1 MNTHSIRHRKNKLYN
16 KKHLL
21 LIDEE
26 TEQVLAVMAEKYEIS
41 KNHFIR
47 QAINRNIKA
56 YEKAAL

>member
-1 MNTHSIRHRKNKLYN
+1 MNNNAVRHRKNKLYN

-21 LIDEE
+21 LIDEDME
-26 TEQVLAVMAEKYEIS
+26 IILGAIAEKYEVS